1 MRRISRPSST
11 MKLDPT
17 AFKRDGGATVIA
29 LHLQPGAKRS
39 AVCGMFGAALKIAIQ
54 APPVDGKANSAL
66 REFLAEQLKI
76 PTSRVTLVSGA
87 SGRDKRVRVT
97 GITPE
102 QAVTALES

>member
-1 MRRISRPSST
+1 

-17 AFKRDGGATVIA
+17 AFKRDGDATVVAMHI
-29 LHLQPGAKRS
+29 QPGAKRS
-39 AVCGMFGAALKIAIQ
+39 AVCGMFGNAVKVAVQ

-76 PTSRVTLVSGA
+76 PTGKVTIVSGA
-87 SGRDKRVRVT
+87 SGRDKRIRIA

-102 QAVTALES
+102 QAAAALES

>member
-1 MRRISRPSST
+1 

-17 AFKRDGGATVIA
+17 AFKRDGDATVIA
-29 LHLQPGAKRS
+29 LHIQPGAKRS
-39 AVCGMFGAALKIAIQ
+39 ATCGMFGNSVKVAIQ

-76 PTSRVTLVSGA
+76 PTSKVTLVSGA
-87 SGRDKRVRVT
+87 SGRDKKVRVA
-97 GITPE
+97 GVTPE